1 MCARIACV
9 PVWRVGSRKLYT
21 KVAKL
26 ESKRNQSAKMKVEP
40 SEEGQLELVGGHCR
54 ADLWLIL
61 ILKHTLPGG
70 QNPEVPQ

>member
-1 MCARIACV
+1 MRACV
-9 PVWRVGSRKLYT
+9 PRKLYT

-40 SEEGQLELVGGHCR
+40 SEEGQLEPVGGHCR

-61 ILKHTLPGG
+61 ILKHTPRW
-70 QNPEVPQ
+70 PES